1 MQHLAGSL
9 PVYSVI
15 NRNEENTT
23 MILADVKVDIKIN
36 KKKKQRY
43 RLTVC
48 IQKYF
53 LSNFGQISLPI
64 NFLRISTHRLVNI
77 YCLLPQP
84 N

>member
-23 MILADVKVDIKIN
+23 MILADVIPLSGHKFN
-36 KKKKQRY
+36 KKKNQRY

-53 LSNFGQISLPI
+53 LSNFGQVSVSI
-64 NFLRISTHRLVNI
+64 F
-77 YCLLPQP
+77 
-84 N
+84 